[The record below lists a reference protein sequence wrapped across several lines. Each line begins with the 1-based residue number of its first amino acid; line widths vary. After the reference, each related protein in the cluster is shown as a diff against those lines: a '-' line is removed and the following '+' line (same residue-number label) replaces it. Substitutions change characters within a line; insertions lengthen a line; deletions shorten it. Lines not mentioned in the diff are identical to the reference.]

1 MVREVGLTDGVESR
15 DGCLKIVVNPDAAHR
30 VVDGRVDHHR
40 LLPRAY
46 VIDLEVHV
54 EEVAVTLLY
63 PLVSEAL
70 DGIGEV
76 EEHRETCLVD
86 TEAGVASLL
95 GGS

>member
-1 MVREVGLTDGVESR
+1 M
-15 DGCLKIVVNPDAAHR
+15 
-30 VVDGRVDHHR
+30 DGRVDHHR

-46 VIDLEVHV
+46 IVDLEIHV

-70 DGIGEV
+70 DGVGEV